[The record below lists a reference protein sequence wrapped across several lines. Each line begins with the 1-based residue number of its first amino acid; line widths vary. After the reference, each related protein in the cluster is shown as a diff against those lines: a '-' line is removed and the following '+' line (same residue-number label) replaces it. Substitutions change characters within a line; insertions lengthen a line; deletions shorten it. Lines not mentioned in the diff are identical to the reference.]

1 MHVLFVDDDHALSES
16 VATALR
22 RQGYRCQT
30 AESGEQ
36 ALALAME
43 QPFDIIVLDIALP
56 DIDGLEVLGLLKWE
70 GVKVPVLLQ
79 SGLSGQDLAQR
90 GAVLEDDEFL
100 AKPFDIAQLIA
111 RMKTVVARAGTDAI
125 TRSPEPELV
134 GSEDG
139 LLEPEE
145 SNFKQ
150 EAEGSG
156 TEQRRHERTAM
167 FGAALIMV
175 GDEPLPCVILDV
187 SAGGAALR
195 LTESDQQCP
204 TLFTLEPLEGA
215 PRRCEV
221 RWRRGDT
228 LGVEFV

>member
-1 MHVLFVDDDHALSES
+1 MRVLFVDDDHALCES
-16 VATALR
+16 IATALR
-22 RQGYRCQT
+22 RQGHPCQT

-43 QPFDIIVLDIALP
+43 TPFDIIVLDVALP
-56 DIDGLEVLGLLKWE
+56 DMDGLEVFGLLKWE
-70 GVKVPVLLQ
+70 GIKVPVLLQ
-79 SGLSGQDLAQR
+79 SGLSSQDLAQR
-90 GAVLEDDEFL
+90 GAVLDDGDFL
-100 AKPFDIAQLIA
+100 AKPFNIAQLIA
-111 RMKTVVARAGTDAI
+111 RMDTVVARAGKDAKS
-125 TRSPEPELV
+125 RSPEPELV
-134 GSEDG
+134 GSAASV
-139 LLEPEE
+139 LEPEE
-145 SNFKQ
+145 SHCEQ
-150 EAEGSG
+150 EAAGSG
-156 TEQRRHERTAM
+156 ADQRRHERTAM

-195 LTESDQQCP
+195 LTEPDQQCP

>member
-1 MHVLFVDDDHALSES
+1 MHVLFVDDDHALCES
-16 VATALR
+16 IAVALR
-22 RQGYRCQT
+22 RQGHHCET

-43 QPFDIIVLDIALP
+43 KSFDIIVLDVALP
-56 DIDGLEVLGLLKWE
+56 DIDGMEVLGLLKWE
-70 GVKVPVLLQ
+70 GIPVPVLLQ

-90 GAVLEDDEFL
+90 GAVLEDDQFL
-100 AKPFDIAQLIA
+100 AKPFDVAQLIT
-111 RMKTVVARAGTDAI
+111 RMEAVVARAGTGA
-125 TRSPEPELV
+125 TSSSPEPDLV
-134 GSEDG
+134 VSGDGAIESEGFHLGQDT
-139 LLEPEE
+139 
-145 SNFKQ
+145 
-150 EAEGSG
+150 EGVD
-156 TEQRRHERTAM
+156 TDRRRYDRTAM

-187 SAGGAALR
+187 SDAGAALR
-195 LTESDQQCP
+195 LTEPDQQCP

>member
-22 RQGYRCQT
+22 RQGYRCET

-36 ALALAME
+36 ALALAIE
-43 QPFDIIVLDIALP
+43 KSFDIIVLDVALP

-70 GVKVPVLLQ
+70 GINAPVLLQ
-79 SGLSGQDLAQR
+79 SGLTGQDLAQR
-90 GAVLEDDEFL
+90 GAVLDDDQFL
-100 AKPFDIAQLIA
+100 AKPFNIEELIA
-111 RMKTVVARAGTDAI
+111 RMETVVARAGSEATF
-125 TRSPEPELV
+125 RSPEPELV
-134 GSEDG
+134 GTAAGPVEPDESHSARQSEDI
-139 LLEPEE
+139 EDER
-145 SNFKQ
+145 
-150 EAEGSG
+150 
-156 TEQRRHERTAM
+156 RRHERTAM

-175 GDEPLPCVILDV
+175 GDEPVPCVILDV
-187 SAGGAALR
+187 SVGGAALR
-195 LTESDQQCP
+195 LTEPGQQCP
-204 TLFTLEPLEGA
+204 TLFTLEPLEGD